1 MTRRLFDFSP
11 IFATWADPVI
21 RIPKGSTTRDYTAG
35 GRAEK
40 TPGLPQQ
47 ISAIVAPLSEA
58 DLRMDT
64 GGNYR
69 RDDWK
74 IYVQMPIV
82 LEMDDQIQH
91 EGTTYRVMTDADYR
105 ARAGFARHIMRHAAA
120 GGEDP
125 LDRSGQYP

>member
-1 MTRRLFDFSP
+1 MTRRLFNFGPLFST
-11 IFATWADPVI
+11 FAEPVI
-21 RIPKGSTTRDYTAG
+21 RIPKGTTIRDYTTG

-40 TPGLPQQ
+40 TPGLPEE
-47 ISAIVAPLSEA
+47 IMAIVTPLSDA

-69 RDDWK
+69 RDDQK
-74 IYVQMPIV
+74 IYVRLPIV

-91 EGTTYRVMTDADYR
+91 KGTTYRVMTDADYR

-120 GGEDP
+120 GGADP
-125 LDRSGQYP
+125 LDRSEQYP